1 MSPKSARPRVLV
13 IAEAANPEWVS
24 VPLVGWCLAEA
35 LTRVADVH
43 VVTQVRNREA
53 ILKTGWQE
61 GREFTCIDSEP
72 IAKPVYVVREA
83 VRKLTGAGWTAAT
96 AIASITYPY
105 FEHLL
110 WRRFEP
116 QLRAGDFDLVHR
128 VTPLSPTTPS
138 IIAARLKRIGVPF
151 MWGPINGGVPWP
163 DAFGH
168 VLRQEGE
175 WLSYVRGAHKLMPGY
190 RATRR
195 DAAAILVGS
204 RDTWGQLE
212 GHHDRCVY
220 LPENA
225 IDPARFQARAD
236 QAGPLPLRL
245 AFVGRLVPYKGCDLV
260 LDAAAGLLRT
270 GQATLDIIGDGPE
283 LQRLKDKVAALGVG
297 AAVRLEGWV
306 AHTEMAARLAR
317 SQVLAFPSIR
327 EFGGGVVLEAMACG
341 LVPVVV
347 DYAGPA
353 EHVTP
358 ETGHAIP
365 LGSPA
370 EITARLKVVLESL
383 VADPARRARLAAASL
398 ERVERL
404 YTWQAR
410 AEQVAEVYRW
420 VLAGS
425 PPAGKPD
432 FGMPL
437 GAPRAGG

>member
-1 MSPKSARPRVLV
+1 MSPQPSRPRVLV

-43 VVTQVRNREA
+43 LVTQVRNREA
-53 ILKTGWQE
+53 ILATGWRE
-61 GREFTCIDSEP
+61 GREFTCIDSE
-72 IAKPVYVVREA
+72 AVARPVYAVREA
-83 VRKLTGAGWTAAT
+83 VRRITGAGWTAAT
-96 AIASITYPY
+96 AVASLTYPY

-116 QLRAGDFDLVHR
+116 ALRAGAFDLVHR

-138 IIAARLKRIGVPF
+138 IIAARLKRLGVPF
-151 MWGPINGGVPWP
+151 LWGPINGGVPWP

-168 VLRQEGE
+168 VQRQEGE
-175 WLSYVRGAHKLMPGY
+175 WLSSVRGLHRLLPGA

-204 RDTWGQLE
+204 RDTWGQLA

-225 IDPARFQARAD
+225 VDPARFRARAD
-236 QAGPLPLRL
+236 QAGPPPLRL

-260 LDAAAGLLRT
+260 LDAAAGLLRS
-270 GQATLDIIGDGPE
+270 GQATLDVIGDGPE
-283 LQRLKDKVAALGVG
+283 RARLEAKVAALGVG
-297 AAVRLEGWV
+297 GAVRLEGWV
-306 AHTEMAARLAR
+306 AHTAMAERLAR

-327 EFGGGVVLEAMACG
+327 EFGGGVVLEAMASG

-358 ETGHAIP
+358 ATGFRVP

-370 EITARLKVVLESL
+370 EITARLRVVLEGL
-383 VADPARRARLAAASL
+383 VADPAARAGLAARGL
-398 ERVERL
+398 ERVAAL
-404 YTWQAR
+404 YTWDAR
-410 AEQVAEVYRW
+410 AAQVRKVYDW
-420 VLAGS
+420 VLAGGA
-425 PPAGKPD
+425 PADRPD

-437 GAPRAGG
+437 GAPRS